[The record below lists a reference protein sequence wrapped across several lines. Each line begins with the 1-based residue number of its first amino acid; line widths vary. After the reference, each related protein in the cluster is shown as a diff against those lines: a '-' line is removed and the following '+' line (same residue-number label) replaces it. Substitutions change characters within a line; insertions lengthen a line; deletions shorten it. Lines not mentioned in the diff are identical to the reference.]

1 MFLFR
6 KKEKPQESA
15 ESRKPHILVCDD
27 EVGIRESIR
36 MILGETYDLAFTT
49 NGEEALQYVRK
60 NDPDLLI
67 MDVKMPVMSGLDA
80 LRRIKRS
87 RPRTRVLIATG
98 YEASDVATEATKS
111 GADDY
116 LVKPFNRSQLQ
127 TKVEALL
134 SSAKK

>member
-6 KKEKPQESA
+6 KKEKPLENS

-27 EVGIRESIR
+27 EAGIRESIR
-36 MILGETYDLAFTT
+36 LILGETYDLAFAT
-49 NGEEALQYVRK
+49 NGEEAFQYVRK
-60 NDPDLLI
+60 NGPDLLI
-67 MDVKMPVMSGLDA
+67 MDVKMPVLSGLDA
-80 LRRIKRS
+80 LRRIKRA

-98 YEASDVATEATKS
+98 YEASDVAAEAAKS

-116 LVKPFNRSQLQ
+116 LVKPFNRSQLR

-134 SSAKK
+134 KQ